1 MSTTN
6 GFPGDSGFI
15 YKKSP
20 PSSFSDYL
28 KAYGTDSNKN
38 FEEAM
43 NAASQSYGQS
53 VKVANDDYYRSLM
66 TYGQNAEALS
76 AGGLTG
82 AGVSN
87 YGDHAAY
94 AARQGAVATAGATKQ
109 LAAAVATATKKAEDR
124 GNAASYAG
132 YLRGYYSGESA
143 KEEELKNNRSNTLLG
158 IYNSGETD
166 ASQISLL
173 LTNSGYFN
181 AEEIPALAEQY
192 ATANLGR
199 QKSDLATGIHQQIV
213 DDGIYD
219 EATIRAR
226 YSTIPGLTQE
236 ELDQY
241 VANTVAAMSGVAAQ
255 AQKDNELAKST
266 AKGSVY
272 MSFYG
277 KQNVTL
283 DAIKLALGAQNV
295 VFEEGEI
302 ETAAQEIYDR
312 LNEGQTVDNGTFL
325 EATAFYNEMLGTGN
339 ETYAKTLTE
348 NKYGVDMANQVVN
361 AIKDAEEGERTKTIQ
376 ETIKTFSDTVN
387 ALDANGFAVA
397 YGTDAEGNEVS
408 VDLLDQLELF
418 KKNGYF
424 EGNEA
429 EYERL
434 KGEIQNH
441 NFQYLS
447 NFNNLARDEWKVDK
461 LIGDWKLDI
470 PEDADEEDKMSM
482 AVKAVAEKV
491 YELFEAGKIS
501 HNQAS
506 DILLESFEY
515 DLEAILETSGR
526 KGSGSNKVF
535 KDVWAALLDVK
546 VESRKIGSD
555 EHYNRVMDMVLDNI
569 EITQDE
575 RNVYMKIG
583 DKSYYISWQLINKQ
597 RELSAQGKKLQGTG
611 PVEKALAEAWLDMI
625 NYWEETQNGKN

>member
-1 MSTTN
+1 MSTNESAWDKYVKGNDGIVLGAAASVLSNSTGS
-6 GFPGDSGFI
+6 GFPGDSGFT
-15 YKKSP
+15 YKKGTP
-20 PSSFSDYL
+20 MSFSDYL

-132 YLRGYYSGESA
+132 YLSGYYSGESA
-143 KEEELKNNRSNTLLG
+143 KEEKLKNNRSNTLLG

-199 QKSDLATGIHQQIV
+199 QKSDLTTGIHQQIV

-255 AQKDNELAKST
+255 AQKDNESAKNT
-266 AKGSVY
+266 ARYSVY
-272 MSFYG
+272 ISLQG
-277 KQNVTL
+277 KENLTP
-283 DAIKLALGAQNV
+283 DAVKLALGATGA
-295 VFEEGEI
+295 FDESEI
-302 ETAAQEIYDR
+302 DAEAET
-312 LNEGQTVDNGTFL
+312 LLGQLQGSTTGNNDTFL
-325 EATAFYNEMLGTGN
+325 EATAFYTGLLSTSGEATAKMLTEQKYGADVTN
-339 ETYAKTLTE
+339 NVITTLTE
-348 NKYGVDMANQVVN
+348 TQKEDKQIAMQKE
-361 AIKDAEEGERTKTIQ
+361 IKA
-376 ETIKTFSDTVN
+376 FSDTVS
-387 ALDANGFAVA
+387 ALDKNGFAVA
-397 YGTDAEGNEVS
+397 YTQDDEGNTVA
-408 VDLLDQLELF
+408 VDLLEKLEEF
-418 KKNGYF
+418 NRYGYF
-424 EGNEA
+424 EGNEG
-429 EYERL
+429 EYELL
-434 KGEIQNH
+434 KGQIQSH
-441 NFQYLS
+441 NAEHLLS
-447 NFNNLARDEWKVDK
+447 LYGMARNENKMHKVIDTY
-461 LIGDWKLDI
+461 DI
-470 PEDADEEDKMSM
+470 TLPGDADDEDVMKAAVDAIKNNIFDMLEEG
-482 AVKAVAEKV
+482 
-491 YELFEAGKIS
+491 YIS
-501 HNQAS
+501 HADAKS
-506 DILLESFEY
+506 LL
-515 DLEAILETSGR
+515 
-526 KGSGSNKVF
+526 V
-535 KDVWAALLDVK
+535 
-546 VESRKIGSD
+546 
-555 EHYNRVMDMVLDNI
+555 
-569 EITQDE
+569 
-575 RNVYMKIG
+575 
-583 DKSYYISWQLINKQ
+583 
-597 RELSAQGKKLQGTG
+597 
-611 PVEKALAEAWLDMI
+611 
-625 NYWEETQNGKN
+625 